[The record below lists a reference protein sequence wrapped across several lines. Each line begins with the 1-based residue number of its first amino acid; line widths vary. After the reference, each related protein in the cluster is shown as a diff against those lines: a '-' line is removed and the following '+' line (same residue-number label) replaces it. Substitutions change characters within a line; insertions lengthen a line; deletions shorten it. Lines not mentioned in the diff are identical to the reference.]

1 MPNGNYILNDLEFE
15 RTIKQMGDRE
25 LMEYTAR
32 LSYST
37 TIRCSNLENRING
50 RMLTKKTTGF
60 LAGAGA
66 LIGGIGVGIADYF
79 MKRGG

>member
-1 MPNGNYILNDLEFE
+1 MSNGDYILNDLEFE
-15 RTIKQMGDRE
+15 RKIEGMEDRK

-32 LSYST
+32 LAYSSAVK
-37 TIRCSNLENRING
+37 CYSLERRING